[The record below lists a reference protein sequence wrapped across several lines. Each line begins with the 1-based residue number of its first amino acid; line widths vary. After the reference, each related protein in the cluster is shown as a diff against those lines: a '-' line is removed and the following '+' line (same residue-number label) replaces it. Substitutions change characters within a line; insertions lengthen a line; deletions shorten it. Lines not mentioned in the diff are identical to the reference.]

1 MHQLLLHIYTV
12 TMAAGVRGAVSMSVA
27 ERGEPP
33 EEWFFYLMF
42 QTVRR
47 RDQAFGAALEALG
60 LNLPK
65 WRALSVISRLAGCTM
80 NELAEF
86 TTIDRTT
93 LTRTADQLIDAG
105 LVARGG
111 HAGDRRIVRLEMTAE
126 GEAIFAAA
134 LTEMRRFNSEAL
146 TGVSQEDQAHLRATL
161 QVVIANITGST
172 DRAEAIVDMRRGQG

>member
-1 MHQLLLHIYTV
+1 M
-12 TMAAGVRGAVSMSVA
+12 GFA
-27 ERGEPP
+27 ERDEAP
-33 EEWFFYLMF
+33 EEWFFYLLF

-47 RDQAFGAALEALG
+47 RDQAFGAALEQLG

-65 WRALSVISRLAGCTM
+65 WRALSVISRLSGCTM

-111 HAGDRRIVRLEMTAE
+111 LPGDRRIVRLEMTPA
-126 GEAIFAAA
+126 GETAFEAA
-134 LTEMRRFNSEAL
+134 LVEMRRFNRDAL
-146 TGVSQEDQAHLRATL
+146 EGISMKDQDQLRATL
-161 QVVIANITGST
+161 RAVIANITGSEG
-172 DRAEAIVDMRRGQG
+172 RADAIAEMRRGQG

>member
-1 MHQLLLHIYTV
+1 M
-12 TMAAGVRGAVSMSVA
+12 GFA
-27 ERGEPP
+27 EQTEAP

-47 RDQAFGAALEALG
+47 RDQAFGVALDVLG

-93 LTRTADQLIDAG
+93 LTRTADQLINAG
-105 LVARGG
+105 LVSRCGLP
-111 HAGDRRIVRLEMTAE
+111 GDRRIVRLEMTE
-126 GEAIFAAA
+126 KGEATF
-134 LTEMRRFNSEAL
+134 EEAL
-146 TGVSQEDQAHLRATL
+146 TAMRKFNREALEGVSAADQDHLRDTL
-161 QVVIANITGST
+161 RAVLANITGSA
-172 DRAEAIVDMRRGQG
+172 DRAAAIADMRRAQG

>member
-1 MHQLLLHIYTV
+1 
-12 TMAAGVRGAVSMSVA
+12 MSVA
-27 ERGEPP
+27 ERAEAP

-47 RDQAFGAALEALG
+47 RDRAFGAALEALG

-65 WRALSVISRLAGCTM
+65 WRALSAISRLSGCTM
-80 NELAEF
+80 NELADF

-111 HAGDRRIVRLEMTAE
+111 HVGDRRIVRLELTPA
-126 GEAIFAAA
+126 GDTIFDSA
-134 LTEMRRFNSEAL
+134 LSAMRRFNGEALAGISEA
-146 TGVSQEDQAHLRATL
+146 DQAHLRETL
-161 QVVIANITGST
+161 RAVIANITGSP
-172 DRAEAIVDMRRGQG
+172 DRAEAIADMRRGLG

>member
-1 MHQLLLHIYTV
+1 MRAFEQ
-12 TMAAGVRGAVSMSVA
+12 A
-27 ERGEPP
+27 EAP

-47 RDQAFGAALEALG
+47 RDQAFAGALEAIG

-65 WRALSVISRLAGCTM
+65 WRAMSVIHRLSGCTM

-105 LVARGG
+105 LVSRGG
-111 HAGDRRIVRLEMTAE
+111 LAGDRRIVRLAMTPE
-126 GEAIFAAA
+126 GERLFNKA
-134 LTEMRRFNSEAL
+134 LQGMRAFN
-146 TGVSQEDQAHLRATL
+146 
-161 QVVIANITGST
+161 
-172 DRAEAIVDMRRGQG
+172 

>member
-1 MHQLLLHIYTV
+1 MGFT
-12 TMAAGVRGAVSMSVA
+12 
-27 ERGEPP
+27 ERNEAP

-47 RDQAFGAALEALG
+47 RDQAFGVALEAMG

-65 WRALSVISRLAGCTM
+65 WRAMSVISRLSGCTM

-105 LVARGG
+105 LVGRAG
-111 HAGDRRIVRLEMTAE
+111 HAGDRRIVRLEMTPV
-126 GEAIFAAA
+126 GEAAFEEA
-134 LTEMRRFNSEAL
+134 LLAMRRFNAEAL
-146 TGVSQEDQAHLRATL
+146 NGISAADQNHLRDTL
-161 QVVIANITGST
+161 RAVLGNIVGSS
-172 DRAEAIVDMRRGQG
+172 DRAEAITDMRRSQG

>member
-1 MHQLLLHIYTV
+1 
-12 TMAAGVRGAVSMSVA
+12 MSVA
-27 ERGEPP
+27 ERTEAP

-47 RDQAFGAALEALG
+47 RDQAFGVALEALG

-65 WRALSVISRLAGCTM
+65 WRALSVISRLSGCTM

-93 LTRTADQLIDAG
+93 LTRTADQLIEAG

-111 HAGDRRIVRLEMTAE
+111 HAGDRRVVRLELTPA
-126 GEAIFAAA
+126 GEAIFDSA
-134 LTEMRRFNSEAL
+134 LSAMRRFNSEAL
-146 TGVSQEDQAHLRATL
+146 TGVSEKDQAHLRDTL
-161 QVVIANITGST
+161 RAVIANITGSA
-172 DRAEAIVDMRRGQG
+172 DRAEAIADMRRGQG